1 MIHVDF
7 PAYVSPA
14 SGKYITSR
22 AERRADLKATGCV
35 DYEPS
40 MKAEQEKR
48 HAAEDAALD
57 AKVEEHVER
66 EIIAMP
72 VEKRERLAAEVE
84 NLDIDISR
92 V

>member
-1 MIHVDF
+1 M
-7 PAYVSPA
+7 
-14 SGKYITSR
+14 
-22 AERRADLKATGCV
+22 KATGCV
-35 DYEPS
+35 EYEPS
-40 MKAEQEKR
+40 LKAEQEKR

-72 VEKRERLAAEVE
+72 VEKREKFAAEVE
-84 NLDIDISR
+84 HLDVDVTR